1 MSTMER
7 PTKRLRMAMPDDRE
21 GMSGL
26 ERDRRYNDLRLK
38 GTFEDI
44 FMKYAKDFT
53 DVGDEIDLETGE
65 IVVNNGHISQMR
77 DEQDIGD
84 RDVRRMLRVFTEDM
98 VKSFSDDD
106 ADKLADEVGNSD
118 GTTANVCP

>member
-7 PTKRLRMAMPDDRE
+7 PTKRLRMAMLDDRE

-65 IVVNNGHISQMR
+65 IVVNNGHISRMR

-84 RDVRRMLRVFTEDM
+84 RDAGRMLRVFTEDM
-98 VKSFSDDD
+98 VKNFSDDD
-106 ADKLADEVGNSD
+106 ADELADEAGHSN
-118 GTTANVCP
+118 GTITNVCP